1 MPERTALVTGTVA
14 AALRD
19 SCEALQDK
27 ALPVME
33 SRFLRHGQALRTRVS
48 SAPKMRSIPTEVEC
62 RRELN
67 GLAKM

>member
-1 MPERTALVTGTVA
+1 MSERAALVTGTVA
-14 AALRD
+14 AGLLD
-19 SCEALQDK
+19 SREALQDK

-33 SRFLRHGQALRTRVS
+33 SRFRRLGPALQTRVS

-67 GLAKM
+67 GLARK